1 MPSPAATY
9 AVYSAGTDTSNLV
22 TPVFAPIDGDVI
34 VVKLTTW
41 DTGNPMGAVSGGG
54 QTYNTI
60 NTAAPGGFNGWSRII
75 TCTVA
80 GSPAPFA
87 VTAAGTA
94 APSRHS
100 MVVEHC
106 PASLGFSLAGSP
118 ATNAVKNG
126 AGLPSAS
133 ITTVGTGSML
143 SWCSTDVGSIDPA
156 TRAYLL
162 SATEDGL
169 FDGHVGANSVQYF
182 AYATVGAP
190 GAYTI
195 GMSSPG
201 GQTWVMT
208 GVEVL
213 FTPPSGVNP
222 ILVAS
227 RRDAK
232 RARRT
237 PIIVVGEGAPPPPPT
252 PADVEWCA
260 QEPVT
265 GWLASGSFTDW
276 EADTPV
282 TNWMVTQPVE
292 DC

>member
-1 MPSPAATY
+1 MPSPAATSQT
-9 AVYSAGTDTSNLV
+9 YSAGVDTSNLV
-22 TPVFAPIDGDVI
+22 SPPWSPVNGDVF

-41 DTGNPMGAVSGGG
+41 DANNPMGLVSGGG
-54 QTYNTI
+54 QTYQIVNTSP
-60 NTAAPGGFNGWSRII
+60 AGGFNGWSQVVV
-75 TCTVA
+75 CTVA
-80 GSPAPFA
+80 GSPAPFQI
-87 VTAAGTA
+87 TGAGTA
-94 APSRHS
+94 NPSRHS
-100 MVVEHC
+100 MIVEYY
-106 PASLGFSLAGSP
+106 PTSLGFSLAGSP
-118 ATNAVKNG
+118 ATNTVKTG

-133 ITTVGTGSML
+133 ITTAGTGSVL
-143 SWCSTDVGSIDPA
+143 SWSSVDVLSVDPV

-195 GMSSPG
+195 GMSAPG
-201 GQTWVMT
+201 GQQWVMT

-213 FTPPSGVNP
+213 FTPPSQGNSIV
-222 ILVAS
+222 VAAAAP
-227 RRDAK
+227 RR
-232 RARRT
+232 RLLRQ

-260 QEPVT
+260 HSPITGWEAKMPVT
-265 GWLASGSFTDW
+265 GWDAGTPKTDW
-276 EADTPV
+276 IALDT
-282 TNWMVTQPVE
+282 VE